1 MKNLKILSLLISFS
15 LISFSSYACKSCGC
29 SANKS
34 VHSHSKNSI
43 KKDVKTSKSTVKWT
57 GKKFTGSH
65 EGNIEIKD
73 AHLHFENETLTGGN
87 GVMDMSSIICTDL
100 EGEQKEQLEGHLKS
114 DDFFGVKKFPTANL
128 EILSTT
134 KLSKNKYKINGV
146 IEIKGIK
153 KEINFNADIQ
163 NGLAKADIVIDRS
176 EFDVRYGSGSFFD
189 NLGDNVIYDEFNLSV
204 AIYY

>member
-15 LISFSSYACKSCGC
+15 LISFSSYACKGCGC
-29 SANKS
+29 STNKS

-87 GVMDMSSIICTDL
+87 VVMDMSSIICTDL

>member
-1 MKNLKILSLLISFS
+1 MKNLKILSLLICFS
-15 LISFSSYACKSCGC
+15 LISLSTYACKSCGC
-29 SANKS
+29 SASKE
-34 VHSHSKNSI
+34 HSHSKNSI
-43 KKDVKTSKSTVKWT
+43 KKDVMTSKSTVKWI

-87 GVMDMSSIICTDL
+87 VIMDMSSIICTDL

-114 DDFFGVKKFPTANL
+114 NDFFGVKKFPTANL

-153 KEINFNADIQ
+153 KEIEFNADIQ
-163 NGLAKADIVIDRS
+163 NGLAKADIMIDRS

>member
-15 LISFSSYACKSCGC
+15 LISFSSYACKGCGC
-29 SANKS
+29 STNKS

-43 KKDVKTSKSTVKWT
+43 KKDVKTSKSIVKWI

-87 GVMDMSSIICTDL
+87 VVMDMSSIICTDL

>member
-1 MKNLKILSLLISFS
+1 MKNLKVLSLLISFS
-15 LISFSSYACKSCGC
+15 LVSFSSYACKSCGC
-29 SANKS
+29 SANKA

-87 GVMDMSSIICTDL
+87 VVMDMSSIICTDL